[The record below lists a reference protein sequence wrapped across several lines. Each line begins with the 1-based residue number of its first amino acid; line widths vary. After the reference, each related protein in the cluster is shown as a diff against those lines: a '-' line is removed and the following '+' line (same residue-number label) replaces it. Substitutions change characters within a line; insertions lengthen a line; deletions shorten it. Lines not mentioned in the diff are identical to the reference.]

1 MKLVIIFICVNRQK
15 IISNGGINRKGMTM
29 TDQEATI
36 LEHKLYYT
44 ERIKRAIAIL
54 EEGNI
59 KRAIEILEGKQ

>member
-1 MKLVIIFICVNRQK
+1 
-15 IISNGGINRKGMTM
+15 M